1 MTKEEK
7 IRQQEAK
14 ASMKQRLEI
23 ERKIAREAALEETL
37 AYHAH
42 AIEKILGKE
51 MPKGWKMK
59 VSMEILDGNDKP
71 FCSQEI
77 GPGRIAG
84 QIETPSRFI
93 LSELLD
99 KHNVNYHI
107 QNIESHD

>member
-59 VSMEILDGNDKP
+59 MTVELLDGNDKS
-71 FCSQEI
+71 FCRQEI
-77 GPGRIAG
+77 GPGRITC
-84 QIETPSRFI
+84 QIESSARFV

-99 KHNVNYHI
+99 KHNINYHI